1 MFNGHF
7 LPGLGRG
14 AQMKIYINVKMLL
27 TINISNQDLAL
38 IFEMKKITL
47 SRA

>member
-1 MFNGHF
+1 
-7 LPGLGRG
+7 
-14 AQMKIYINVKMLL
+14 MKIYINVKMLL